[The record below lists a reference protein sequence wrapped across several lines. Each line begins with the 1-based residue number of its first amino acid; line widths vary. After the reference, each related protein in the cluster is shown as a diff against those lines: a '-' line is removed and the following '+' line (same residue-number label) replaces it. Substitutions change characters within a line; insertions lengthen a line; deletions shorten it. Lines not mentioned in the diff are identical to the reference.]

1 MCSKSAQH
9 VIHCIIRCYTH
20 LFYQM
25 SAGQLY
31 LSLIKVVV
39 VVVEVVVGEQRSGV
53 S

>member
-1 MCSKSAQH
+1 
-9 VIHCIIRCYTH
+9 
-20 LFYQM
+20 M